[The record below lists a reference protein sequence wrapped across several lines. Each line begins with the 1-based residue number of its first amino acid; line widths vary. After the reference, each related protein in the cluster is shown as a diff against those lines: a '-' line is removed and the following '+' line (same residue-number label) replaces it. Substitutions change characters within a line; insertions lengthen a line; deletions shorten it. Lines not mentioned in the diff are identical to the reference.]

1 MPAWIVL
8 IVLCAGTGIAVQM
21 PLTALAAEK
30 LGLLWSVL
38 LVNVTGLIAVG
49 FILVAR
55 GIPLVPA
62 WKTLPWAILLAGPL
76 GMGVMA
82 ALAFAIPRIG
92 ITATLIL
99 SIGAQ
104 LIVGI
109 VLDRLGFL
117 GLDTRALEL
126 SRVLGAAVV
135 ALGAW
140 LVVR

>member
-8 IVLCAGTGIAVQM
+8 IVLCAGTGIAIQM

-38 LVNVTGLIAVG
+38 LVNVTGLLVVG
-49 FILVAR
+49 LSLVAR
-55 GIPLVPA
+55 GSPLVSA
-62 WKTLPWAILLAGPL
+62 WKTLPWTVLLAGPL

-92 ITATLIL
+92 VTATLVL
-99 SIGAQ
+99 SIAAQ
-104 LIVGI
+104 LIVGL

-117 GLDTRALEL
+117 GLDTRPVEL
-126 SRVLGAAVV
+126 PRIVGAVIV